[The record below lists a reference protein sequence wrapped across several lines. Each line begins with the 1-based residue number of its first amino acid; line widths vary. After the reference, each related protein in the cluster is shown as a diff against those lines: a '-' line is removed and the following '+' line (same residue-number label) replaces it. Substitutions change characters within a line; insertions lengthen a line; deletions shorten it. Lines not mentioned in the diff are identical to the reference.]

1 MAEILLKSTTRHV
14 RLFTARVENGDLV
27 SDTGHLTLD
36 VDPDNEF
43 LWDDASLQQVQDA
56 FRSLVDRHAGDDLT
70 DYTLRRIGSDLE
82 GLIQQMLQAGTIRYN
97 PTARVLNYSMGLP
110 RSPESL

>member
-1 MAEILLKSTTRHV
+1 MAETLLKSTTRHI
-14 RLFTARVENGDLV
+14 RLFTARVEDADLV
-27 SDTGHLTLD
+27 FDPAHLTLD

-43 LWDDASLQQVQDA
+43 LWDDASLQKVQEE

-82 GLIQQMLQAGTIRYN
+82 GLIQQMLQAGAIRYN
-97 PTARVLNYSMGLP
+97 PSARVLNYSMGLP